1 MRSQTQKEA
10 DKRYKASNR
19 QNIQVELSKAEAS
32 VINDFIQ
39 DICKPAGISKAR
51 FIFWACNY
59 FIERGELPPESEA
72 PQVENDSD
80 SPAED

>member
-1 MRSQTQKEA
+1 MPKSESQKAA
-10 DKRYKASNR
+10 DKRYKAKNYK
-19 QNIQVELSKAEAS
+19 NLTVLI
-32 VINDFIQ
+32 
-39 DICKPAGISKAR
+39 KPAEYSAIDNYCKDMGISKSR

-72 PQVENDSD
+72 PRVEDDSD